1 MPKMKTH
8 RGAAKRFKITGSGKI
23 MRRKANR
30 NHVLEK
36 KSSKRKRRL
45 KGEAQV
51 SKGEEAHVKRQL
63 GLR

>member
-1 MPKMKTH
+1 
-8 RGAAKRFKITGSGKI
+8 

-30 NHVLEK
+30 AHILEK

-45 KGEAQV
+45 KGETVV
-51 SKGEEAHVKRQL
+51 SKGEEDHVKRQL